1 MKNSLKTILLVFSSI
16 LILTSFTFYFL
27 QGEKVKQLSGTEQ
40 IFVQSFKKIENS
52 PLTMPTNS
60 FRYKSNDS
68 IVEGFQMLDFDYTN
82 NKVVHQYLC
91 KKNGEDVMEKFTLD
105 ISLIKNDG
113 EFALYKIVDN
123 SGYYN
128 NIVEKYLIINLNN
141 NEKFPKLQYLWKEG
155 DKINGA
161 YSVDTRDFLEQFRDI
176 KEKVFKD

>member
-1 MKNSLKTILLVFSSI
+1 MKNSLKIVFSVLLTI
-16 LILTSFTFYFL
+16 VLLTSFTFYYT
-27 QGEKVKQLSGTEQ
+27 QKEKPEPLTGTEQ
-40 IFVQSFKKIENS
+40 IFVQSFKKIKNA
-52 PLTMPTNS
+52 PLTMPSNS
-60 FRYKSNDS
+60 FRHKSNDS
-68 IVEGFQMLDFDYTN
+68 IIEGFQMLDFDYTN

-128 NIVEKYLIINLNN
+128 DIVEKYIIINLNN

-155 DKINGA
+155 NKINGA

-176 KEKVFKD
+176 KENVFKD